1 MFKTGFL
8 AIMPEYRVAQSLK
21 NDSELCVFLHRSK
34 VALTYYYRWINLALA
49 VSVLRYGKTQ
59 FDSAA

>member
-1 MFKTGFL
+1 
-8 AIMPEYRVAQSLK
+8 MPEYRVAQSLK